1 LSAGAAVA
9 CKLSFTE
16 HYFCLLYCEYKKIDA
31 DMTLLV
37 TGGAGFIGANFV
49 LDWLAASDEPII
61 NLDKLTYA
69 GNPETL
75 ASLQGDARHQL
86 VQGDIGD
93 SALVSRLLAEHQPR
107 AVVNFAAESH
117 VDRSIHGPGEFIETN
132 IVGTFRL
139 LESVRGY
146 WSALPVG
153 AVSDR
158 DEPSANAPSQSETA
172 PTKSGFRFLHV
183 STDEVYGSL
192 AKGDPAFSETH
203 RYEPNSP
210 YSASK
215 AASDHLVRAWH
226 HTYGLPVLTTN
237 CSNNYGPYHFP
248 EKLIP
253 LMIVNALAGKPLP
266 VYGDGMQIRDWLY
279 VKDHCSAIRR
289 VLEAGRLGEVYNVG
303 GWNEK
308 PNIEIVQT
316 ICKLLD
322 EMRPKADGGSYAS
335 QITYVTD
342 RPGHDRRYAIDARK
356 LEAELGWK
364 PAETFDTGIRK
375 TVEWYL
381 ANPVWVQHVQSG
393 AYREWVNQNYAG
405 RQA

>member
-1 LSAGAAVA
+1 MDNRPPRRTAPRVRHFYDS
-9 CKLSFTE
+9 
-16 HYFCLLYCEYKKIDA
+16 CERYMI
-31 DMTLLV
+31 LV

-49 LDWLAASDEPII
+49 LDWLAGADEPVV

-69 GNPETL
+69 GNLQTL
-75 ASLQGDARHQL
+75 ASLDGDKRHVF

-93 SALVSRLLAEHQPR
+93 SALIDRLLAEHQPR

-117 VDRSIHGPGEFIETN
+117 VDRSIHGPEDFIQTN
-132 IVGTFRL
+132 VLGTFRL

-146 WSALPVG
+146 WSQLP
-153 AVSDR
+153 AER
-158 DEPSANAPSQSETA
+158 KTA
-172 PTKSGFRFLHV
+172 FRFLHV
-183 STDEVYGSL
+183 STDEVYGTLSPT
-192 AKGDPAFSETH
+192 DPAFTEENK
-203 RYEPNSP
+203 YEPNSP

-237 CSNNYGPYHFP
+237 CSNNYGPFHFP

-266 VYGDGMQIRDWLY
+266 VYGDGMQVRDWLY

-289 VLEAGRLGEVYNVG
+289 VLEAGQLGETYNVG

-308 PNIEIVQT
+308 PNIEIVKT
-316 ICKLLD
+316 VCALLD
-322 EMRPKADGGSYAS
+322 ELQPRADGKAYAE

-356 LEAELGWK
+356 LERELGWK

-381 ANPVWVQHVQSG
+381 ANQAWVRNVQSG
-393 AYREWVNQNYAG
+393 GYRDWVAKQYGEQPKA
-405 RQA
+405 AA